1 MKTVIKFGAT
11 WCSPCKQLSPIFT
24 KVAQEFAQELSEQYQ
39 FVEIDVD
46 QKPDV
51 ASSYGVRSVPTVI
64 VTDDDDNILAMKSG
78 MMTKE
83 QLIQFINES

>member
-24 KVAQEFAQELSEQYQ
+24 KVAHELSEQYQ

-51 ASSYGVRSVPTVI
+51 ASSYRVRSVPTTIITDEADI
-64 VTDDDDNILAMKSG
+64 VLA
-78 MMTKE
+78 TKAGVMSE
-83 QLIQFINES
+83 QQLKEFIQGCSNN